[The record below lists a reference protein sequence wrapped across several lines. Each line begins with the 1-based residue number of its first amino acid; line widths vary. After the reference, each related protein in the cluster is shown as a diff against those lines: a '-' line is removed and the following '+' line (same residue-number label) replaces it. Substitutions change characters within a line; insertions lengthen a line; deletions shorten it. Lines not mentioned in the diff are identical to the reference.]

1 MSHDWIMN
9 VKTGTASWAISN
21 WEARTL
27 KTGILVLLVVI
38 AVAGIVFSGVI
49 TRDGEKV
56 VPEGEGTIRLDAGD
70 FEAFPLPDY
79 AAKYVTDEY
88 KSYFVEVEPGIK
100 VHVLEVGSGFPVF
113 LQHGNPTSGFLYR
126 KVAEQLPTDRV
137 RVIMPTLVGLG
148 FSSKVPASE
157 HTLDNHIR
165 WINSVLEQL
174 KLTELVHVGQDWG
187 GPIGMGALARSPDLL
202 KGAVLLNTGFNAP
215 KEEMDLSRAHA
226 IVKTPVVGE
235 LMLEVFLSIFEQLPR
250 MQGDPDSLPADV
262 VELYGRPVE
271 ESGNAKAPLAMM
283 RMVTDGP
290 DHPSTAAMRVI
301 ERYVQGLEIPAEIVW
316 GMNDPI
322 LTKAL
327 PLMKQNFP
335 DAPVTETEGGHFLQ
349 EEVPVEIAA
358 ALLRVMDQIQLSKNG
373 DTNGADMEAP
383 SAS

>member
-1 MSHDWIMN
+1 LHECENSEGFSSHL
-9 VKTGTASWAISN
+9 KS
-21 WEARTL
+21 EAKTL
-27 KTGILVLLVVI
+27 KTGIFILLVVI
-38 AVAGIVFSGVI
+38 AVAAIFFTGVI

-56 VPEGEGTIRLDAGD
+56 VPEGEGTITLDAGD
-70 FEAFPLPDY
+70 FEAFPLPNY
-79 AAKYVTDEY
+79 AAKYLTDGY

-113 LQHGNPTSGFLYR
+113 LQHGNPTSGFLFR
-126 KVAEQLPTDRV
+126 KVAEELPTDRV

-148 FSSKVPASE
+148 FSSKIPASK

-165 WINSVLEQL
+165 WINGVLKQL
-174 KLTELVHVGQDWG
+174 KLTEVVYVGQDWG

-215 KEEMDLSRAHA
+215 EEEMDLSRAHA

-235 LMLEVFLSIFEQLPR
+235 LMLEVFLSIFERLHR
-250 MQGDPDSLPADV
+250 MQGDPDSLPTDV
-262 VELYGRPVE
+262 AELYGRPVL

-301 ERYVQGLEIPAEIVW
+301 ERYVQGLDIPAEIVW

-322 LTKAL
+322 LAKAL

-358 ALLRVMDQIQLSKNG
+358 AVLRVIDQVQLSKNG
-373 DTNGADMEAP
+373 DTNGAPEGAR
-383 SAS
+383 